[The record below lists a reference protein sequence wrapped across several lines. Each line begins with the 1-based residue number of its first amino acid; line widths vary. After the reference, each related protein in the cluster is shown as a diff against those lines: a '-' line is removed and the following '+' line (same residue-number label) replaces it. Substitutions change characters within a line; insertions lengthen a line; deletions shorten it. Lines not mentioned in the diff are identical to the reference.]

1 MINNTWEI
9 LPSYS
14 KTFLL
19 SNNFYLMKPQ
29 LIIFAILI
37 AGFITYNLFFQ
48 SQDDKTNTA
57 VNIIYASVL
66 FGYISF
72 MAYSLLKK
80 MKK

>member
-1 MINNTWEI
+1 
-9 LPSYS
+9 
-14 KTFLL
+14 
-19 SNNFYLMKPQ
+19 MKLQ

-37 AGFITYNLFFQ
+37 AGFISYNFFFQ
-48 SQDDKTNTA
+48 LPDDKTNT
-57 VNIIYASVL
+57 VINILFASIL

>member
-1 MINNTWEI
+1 
-9 LPSYS
+9 
-14 KTFLL
+14 
-19 SNNFYLMKPQ
+19 MKPQ

-37 AGFITYNLFFQ
+37 AGFIVYNFFFQ
-48 SQDDKTNTA
+48 SQDDKTNT
-57 VNIIYASVL
+57 VINILFASIL